1 MYNHSA
7 KKSNSALQPS
17 KKAALGLKNGAIYN
31 KATENSLPGPNK
43 TPSGLKMAGNYGKNK
58 AMKHILFTIN
68 PGNHNGDFIY
78 LIQNAS
84 LVVKLVLLLLLAFS
98 IISWAIIIF
107 KLMEYSRARKNS
119 FKFLNFFKKNKNFS
133 EINNAKS
140 LYGNNPL
147 GEIFRF
153 GYREIAQQTGSG
165 QKLEKLDLD
174 SLHRALLRASNQEI
188 TRFERLNGFL
198 ATCASAAPFIG
209 LFGTVWGIMN
219 SFQQI
224 GIQMNANLATVA
236 PGIAEALI
244 ATALGLFAAIPAVIF
259 YNLLLNKLKVLIAI
273 MEDFI
278 LEFLNLSEK
287 LN

>member
-1 MYNHSA
+1 
-7 KKSNSALQPS
+7 
-17 KKAALGLKNGAIYN
+17 
-31 KATENSLPGPNK
+31 
-43 TPSGLKMAGNYGKNK
+43 
-58 AMKHILFTIN
+58 MKHILFLIN
-68 PGNHNGDFIY
+68 PVNHNGDFIY
-78 LIQNAS
+78 LIKNAS
-84 LVVKLVLLLLLAFS
+84 TVVKLVLLLLLAFS
-98 IISWAIIIF
+98 IISWAVIIF
-107 KLMEYSRARKNS
+107 KLLEYAGARKNS
-119 FKFLNFFKKNKNFS
+119 RRFLEFFKKNKNFS
-133 EINNAKS
+133 EINNTKS

-153 GYREIAQQTGSG
+153 GYREISLQSGNSQTLG
-165 QKLEKLDLD
+165 KLDLE
-174 SLHRALLRASNQEI
+174 SVHRALLRASNSEI

-198 ATCASAAPFIG
+198 ATCASATPFIG
-209 LFGTVWGIMN
+209 LFGTVWGIMS

-273 MEDFI
+273 MEDFV

-287 LN
+287 LSR

>member
-1 MYNHSA
+1 
-7 KKSNSALQPS
+7 
-17 KKAALGLKNGAIYN
+17 
-31 KATENSLPGPNK
+31 
-43 TPSGLKMAGNYGKNK
+43 
-58 AMKHILFTIN
+58 MKHILFLIN
-68 PGNHNGDFIY
+68 PVNHNGDFIY
-78 LIQNAS
+78 LIKNAS
-84 LVVKLVLLLLLAFS
+84 VVVKLVLLLLLAFS
-98 IISWAIIIF
+98 IISWAVIIF
-107 KLMEYSRARKNS
+107 KLMEYRRARKNS
-119 FKFLNFFKKNKNFS
+119 LRFLEFFKKNKNFS
-133 EINNAKS
+133 EINSTKS

-153 GYREIAQQTGSG
+153 GYREISQQSGSSQTLG
-165 QKLEKLDLD
+165 KLDLE
-174 SLHRALLRASNQEI
+174 SVHRALLRASNSEI

-198 ATCASAAPFIG
+198 ATCASATPFIG
-209 LFGTVWGIMN
+209 LFGTVWGIMS

-259 YNLLLNKLKVLIAI
+259 YNLLLNKLKVLIAM

-287 LN
+287 LSR

>member
-1 MYNHSA
+1 
-7 KKSNSALQPS
+7 
-17 KKAALGLKNGAIYN
+17 
-31 KATENSLPGPNK
+31 
-43 TPSGLKMAGNYGKNK
+43 
-58 AMKHILFTIN
+58 MKHILFLIN
-68 PGNHNGDFIY
+68 PVNHNGDFVY
-78 LIQNAS
+78 LIKNAS
-84 LVVKLVLLLLLAFS
+84 TVVKLVLLLLLAFS
-98 IISWAIIIF
+98 IISWAVIIF
-107 KLMEYSRARKNS
+107 KLMEYSRAKKNS
-119 FKFLNFFKKNKNFS
+119 LRFLELFKKNKNFS
-133 EINNAKS
+133 EINNIKS

-153 GYREIAQQTGSG
+153 GYREISLQSGNSQTLG
-165 QKLEKLDLD
+165 KLDLECV
-174 SLHRALLRASNQEI
+174 HRALLRASNSEI

-198 ATCASAAPFIG
+198 ATCASATPFIG
-209 LFGTVWGIMN
+209 LFGTVWGIMS

-259 YNLLLNKLKVLIAI
+259 YNLLLNKLKVLIAM

-287 LN
+287 LSR